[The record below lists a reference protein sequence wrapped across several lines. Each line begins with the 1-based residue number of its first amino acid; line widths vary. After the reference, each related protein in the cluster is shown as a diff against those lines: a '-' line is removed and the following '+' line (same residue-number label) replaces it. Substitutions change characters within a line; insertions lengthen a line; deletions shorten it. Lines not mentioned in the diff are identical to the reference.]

1 MDQETTNLLRLQ
13 RRTLLL
19 PSLLLPQAILVLQLH
34 FRRLLEPLPPP
45 ATKMDH
51 ATSLSWHLLP
61 WTIAFASE
69 ILIRGSSLS
78 LSLSLSLPL
87 CARPSVRIGCSLM
100 RRRETAS
107 TSWIP
112 PVCNVSTPSH
122 SLPHIQEDRHFQ
134 RCSLLAHCCCCTH
147 VNACCVRSPHMCLC
161 AAQELNSRRYGS
173 TAISPTT
180 RSCSFR

>member
-78 LSLSLSLPL
+78 LSLSL
-87 CARPSVRIGCSLM
+87 CARVRPSGSD
-100 RRRETAS
+100 A
-107 TSWIP
+107 
-112 PVCNVSTPSH
+112 VSCVAGKQHPHPGSH
-122 SLPHIQEDRHFQ
+122 LS
-134 RCSLLAHCCCCTH
+134 A
-147 VNACCVRSPHMCLC
+147 MCLLLRILFRIYKKIDTFKGALSSLT
-161 AAQELNSRRYGS
+161 AA
-173 TAISPTT
+173 AVPT
-180 RSCSFR
+180 